1 MIPTTDFPDIRN
13 RTAIHS
19 KYGSCMIIPREGDV
33 VRLYIQLSDEDALE
47 VRNAKGRIDKT
58 KWTPQR
64 LMEIAKRS
72 FQPFSIDFPKE
83 VEWWTLYISM
93 STCQFDSLAD
103 VNIYLQLV
111 RGSLQAFH

>member
-1 MIPTTDFPDIRN
+1 
-13 RTAIHS
+13 
-19 KYGSCMIIPREGDV
+19 MIIPREGDV

-64 LMEIAKRS
+64 LMAIAKRS
-72 FQPFSIDFPKE
+72 FQPFSIDFPDE

-93 STCQFDSLAD
+93 LARQFDPLTLMLIYISSWTEGRFKLFIERAD
-103 VNIYLQLV
+103 I
-111 RGSLQAFH
+111 HCW